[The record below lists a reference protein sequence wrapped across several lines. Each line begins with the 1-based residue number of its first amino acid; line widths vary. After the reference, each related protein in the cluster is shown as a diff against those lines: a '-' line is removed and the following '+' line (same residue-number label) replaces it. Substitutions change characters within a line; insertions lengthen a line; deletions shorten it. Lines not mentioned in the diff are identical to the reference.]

1 MGNYIHVYVVVLFY
15 FISIHYHT
23 QKQKTKNYLGKKV
36 TYNLYMNP
44 STVHNF
50 KGEINIIKK
59 IQFLFGQAVAEVA
72 GRREAK
78 YHLFILNMLS

>member
-1 MGNYIHVYVVVLFY
+1 
-15 FISIHYHT
+15 
-23 QKQKTKNYLGKKV
+23 
-36 TYNLYMNP
+36 MNP

-72 GRREAK
+72 GRGEAK
-78 YHLFILNMLS
+78 YHLFILNMLSWGVIPLAQSSWEHFCCVMFSTNVHANQNARTILVIL

>member
-1 MGNYIHVYVVVLFY
+1 
-15 FISIHYHT
+15 
-23 QKQKTKNYLGKKV
+23 
-36 TYNLYMNP
+36 MNP

-50 KGEINIIKK
+50 KGEINKFKK

-72 GRREAK
+72 GRGEAK